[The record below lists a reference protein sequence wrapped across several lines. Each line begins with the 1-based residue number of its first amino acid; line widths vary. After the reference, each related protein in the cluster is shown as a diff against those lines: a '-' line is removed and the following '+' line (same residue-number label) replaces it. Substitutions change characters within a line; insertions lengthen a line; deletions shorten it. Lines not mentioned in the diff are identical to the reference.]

1 MFIGEFISYESQKIV
16 DLLAHIGISASVST
30 IETIQSVILFLL
42 MLFGCIFGIV
52 KFIIWIKARC
62 SQNYILEECKKIIPV
77 DYMSY
82 FEEYDKYIDTNFQ
95 TKAPNDYADPIENMS
110 QVSGQS
116 LISFYLNHVL
126 TESNNSARL
135 FCILAGSGMG
145 KTTVSVHLCAEYL
158 RKYKKGKHPYNICI
172 LTLADKNVI
181 SKIEKIEEHGKTILI
196 LDALDEN
203 REAAENYEQFQQQL
217 DNVIAD
223 FRFVIITC
231 RTQFFQSEEDE
242 LKNTN
247 IPNRGKDKGYLSFIK
262 HYISPLNKNE
272 IEDYLLKKFRYKLKK
287 RKRAVK
293 IVNQCSSLMVRP
305 LLLSYIDLLVE
316 KKETYDTITSIY
328 DALIQKWIERE
339 VANIKNEQE
348 RKKQYNLLLQ
358 FSKDFALALLNTEN
372 LSTALRMTGKEY
384 DSFIHE
390 KGYTTITYDYG
401 GRSLIN
407 RDSEGR
413 RKFAHKSFFEYFLAV
428 TKFDSPITLIPKE
441 GFDMV
446 HSFYKDMVLENIGNY
461 NNFGLHYLENK
472 NTKEGYI
479 EILSSIDFNYQHLDI
494 LNIREI
500 LIVPI
505 VILSAVEWLKSSAI
519 TKVHIQNYTGEDISS
534 ILQMPNIK
542 ELHIYTNEKT
552 DIRSISNIAISPIK
566 LNNNFIKRAQKKLDV
581 LEYDFVDIKNMN
593 ITSLLR
599 RGMMLKEYDKILK
612 LVRIKLK

>member
-1 MFIGEFISYESQKIV
+1 MFIGEFISYDSQKIV

-52 KFIIWIKARC
+52 KFINWIKARC

-126 TESNNSARL
+126 TDSNNSARL

-158 RKYKKGKHPYNICI
+158 RKYKKGKHPYNIHI
-172 LTLADKNVI
+172 LTLADKDVL
-181 SKIEKIEEHGKTILI
+181 SKIEKLKEHGKTILI

-203 REAAENYEQFQQQL
+203 REAAEHYEQFQQQL
-217 DNVIAD
+217 DDVIAD

-231 RTQFFQSEEDE
+231 RTQFFQSEEEE

-272 IEDYLLKKFRYKLKK
+272 IEGYLLKKFRCKLKK

-293 IVNQCSSLMVRP
+293 IINQCSSLMVRP

-316 KKETYDTITSIY
+316 KKETYETITSIY

-339 VANIKNEQE
+339 VANIKNKQE
-348 RKKQYNLLLQ
+348 RKKQYDLLLQ

-372 LSTALRMTGKEY
+372 SSIALRMTGKEY
-384 DSFIHE
+384 NSFIRE

-413 RKFAHKSFFEYFLAV
+413 RKFAHKSFFEYFLATV
-428 TKFDSPITLIPKE
+428 KFDNPTTFIPKE
-441 GFDMV
+441 GFEMA
-446 HSFYKDMVLENIGNY
+446 HYFYKEMVLEKIESY
-461 NNFGLHYLENK
+461 NSSGLHYLENK
-472 NTKEGYI
+472 DTKEGYI
-479 EILSSIDFNYQHLDI
+479 EILSSTDFDYRYLDTM
-494 LNIREI
+494 NIREV
-500 LIVPI
+500 LITPY
-505 VILSAVEWLKSSAI
+505 VISNAIEWLRGSNI
-519 TKVHIQNYTGEDISS
+519 TKVHIQNYNGEDISS
-534 ILQMPNIK
+534 ILQMPDIR
-542 ELHIYTNEKT
+542 ELYIYTQTKT
-552 DIRSISNIAISPIK
+552 YIRNINNIIISPIT
-566 LNNNFIKRAQKKLDV
+566 LNNNFIKRARKKLDV
-581 LEYDFVDIKNMN
+581 FEYDNIDIVN
-593 ITSLLR
+593 IDIANLLR
-599 RGMMLKEYDKILK
+599 KNYILK
-612 LVRIKLK
+612 KDLLRFTRIIIK